1 MTIVLD
7 LPRETAER
15 LRAEAAAKGI
25 DEAELLRSLLEQRY
39 SARVTPFVPLTDEE
53 FEAALDELADI
64 TDAATPKDR
73 QPLSD
78 YAVSRAGIY
87 EDDEYRR

>member
-7 LPRETAER
+7 LPQETVER
-15 LRAEAAAKGI
+15 LRAEAAAKGV
-25 DEAELLRSLLEQRY
+25 DEGELLRSLLEQRY
-39 SARVTPFVPLTDEE
+39 SALAAPFVPLTDEE
-53 FEAALDELADI
+53 FEAVLDELADV
-64 TDAATPKDR
+64 TDAAAPKDR

-87 EDDEYRR
+87 EDDEYHR